1 MSLLWLGQNG
11 YSVHMGYL
19 LKLGRNPETR
29 VSYGGKKPLIHQ
41 NLLMLKISTSKKNVK
56 KLGKF
61 VREINLK
68 DP

>member
-1 MSLLWLGQNG
+1 MSLLRLGQNG
-11 YSVHMGYL
+11 YDVHMGYL

-29 VSYGGKKPLIHQ
+29 VSYGGKKTTSYI
-41 NLLMLKISTSKKNVK
+41 NTCFSSKFKKIEKKH
-56 KLGKF
+56 LGKF